1 MSLFVSSPKITSLVE
16 EDSENFRKQ
25 LIMSYQ
31 VCSCEGLNP
40 KCEKCYGSG
49 YMKTKASVKTE
60 TKTKKT
66 VSKDNLTSETLLSNN
81 ATNLHHK
88 EIQNIADKIIAT
100 LDLKSMQQ
108 MRMLHSI
115 PFNTTTFRRD
125 FKDKFVS
132 FGIMEE
138 EKRALRSELDK
149 LAKELTKNKFQ
160 ANFKFNHLLS
170 DIDIDV
176 TSNRQL
182 KTLLR
187 QYKKLNK

>member
-1 MSLFVSSPKITSLVE
+1 MSIQKTIE
-16 EDSENFRKQ
+16 KQ
-25 LIMSYQ
+25 LIMSFQ
-31 VCSCEGLNP
+31 ICTCEGLNP
-40 KCEKCYGSG
+40 KCEKCFGSG
-49 YMKTKASVKTE
+49 YMKTKTPAKSSQADAKN
-60 TKTKKT
+60 KKT
-66 VSKDNLTSETLLSNN
+66 ISKDLLKQETLLSNDV
-81 ATNLHHK
+81 ANLHHK

-132 FGIMEE
+132 FDIMET

-160 ANFKFNHLLS
+160 ANFKFNHILS
-170 DIDIDV
+170 DKDIDV
-176 TSNRQL
+176 TSNREL

-187 QYKKLNK
+187 DYKKLNK

>member
-1 MSLFVSSPKITSLVE
+1 
-16 EDSENFRKQ
+16 
-25 LIMSYQ
+25 MSYQ

-40 KCEKCYGSG
+40 KCEKCFGSG
-49 YMKTKASVKTE
+49 YMKTKALAKAD
-60 TKTKKT
+60 TKSKKT
-66 VSKDNLTSETLLSNN
+66 ISKDNLKQEALLSND

-132 FGIMEE
+132 FGIMET
-138 EKRALRSELDK
+138 EKRALRSELNK

-170 DIDIDV
+170 DKDIDV
-176 TSNRQL
+176 TSNREL

-187 QYKKLNK
+187 EYKKLNK

>member
-1 MSLFVSSPKITSLVE
+1 
-16 EDSENFRKQ
+16 
-25 LIMSYQ
+25 MSYQ
-31 VCSCEGLNP
+31 ICTCEGLNP
-40 KCEKCYGSG
+40 KCEKCFGSG
-49 YMKTKASVKTE
+49 FMKTKSLVKTE
-60 TKTKKT
+60 IKSKKT
-66 VSKDNLTSETLLSNN
+66 VSKDHLKSETLLSNDT
-81 ATNLHHK
+81 TNLHHK

-138 EKRALRSELDK
+138 EKRALRNELNK

>member
-1 MSLFVSSPKITSLVE
+1 MSVQICT
-16 EDSENFRKQ
+16 
-25 LIMSYQ
+25 
-31 VCSCEGLNP
+31 CEGLNP
-40 KCEKCYGSG
+40 KCEKCHGSG
-49 YMKTKASVKTE
+49 YMNTKE
-60 TKTKKT
+60 TKPKVKPKTNTKP
-66 VSKDNLTSETLLSNN
+66 SLKDEPSISSDAN
-81 ATNLHHK
+81 NLHRK

-132 FGIMEE
+132 FGIMET

-160 ANFKFNHLLS
+160 ANFKFNHILS

-187 QYKKLNK
+187 QYKKLKK

>member
-1 MSLFVSSPKITSLVE
+1 
-16 EDSENFRKQ
+16 
-25 LIMSYQ
+25 MSYQ
-31 VCSCEGLNP
+31 ICSCEGLNP

-49 YMKTKASVKTE
+49 YMKTKTSAKADA
-60 TKTKKT
+60 KNKKT
-66 VSKDNLTSETLLSNN
+66 ISKDSLKPEALFSND
-81 ATNLHHK
+81 ASNLHHK

-100 LDLKSMQQ
+100 LDIKSMQQ

-132 FGIMEE
+132 FGIMET

-170 DIDIDV
+170 DKDIDV
-176 TSNRQL
+176 TSNREL

-187 QYKKLNK
+187 EYKKLKK

>member
-1 MSLFVSSPKITSLVE
+1 
-16 EDSENFRKQ
+16 
-25 LIMSYQ
+25 MSYQ

-40 KCEKCYGSG
+40 KCEKCFGSG
-49 YMKTKASVKTE
+49 YMKTKVSAKADTIN
-60 TKTKKT
+60 KKGI
-66 VSKDNLTSETLLSNN
+66 SKDSLKSEVLLSND
-81 ATNLHHK
+81 AANLHHK

-115 PFNTTTFRRD
+115 PFNTTNFRRD

-170 DIDIDV
+170 DKDIDV
-176 TSNRQL
+176 TSNREL

-187 QYKKLNK
+187 EYKKLKK

>member
-1 MSLFVSSPKITSLVE
+1 
-16 EDSENFRKQ
+16 
-25 LIMSYQ
+25 
-31 VCSCEGLNP
+31 
-40 KCEKCYGSG
+40 
-49 YMKTKASVKTE
+49 
-60 TKTKKT
+60 
-66 VSKDNLTSETLLSNN
+66 
-81 ATNLHHK
+81 
-88 EIQNIADKIIAT
+88 
-100 LDLKSMQQ
+100 MQQ

-125 FKDKFVS
+125 FRDKFVS

-138 EKRALRSELDK
+138 EKRTLRSELDK